1 MMVPPPAA
9 RGRAEGGTPVL
20 AGAPLAPSGRGPRR
34 PTAPRAGPPV
44 APRARAVSGAVAPTS
59 AAMVVSAAAF
69 GRRVGALRAPRT
81 RLRRGG
87 TIGVGA
93 GRGRP

>member
-1 MMVPPPAA
+1 MAVPPPAA
-9 RGRAEGGTPVL
+9 RGRAEGGSPVL
-20 AGAPLAPSGRGPRR
+20 AGAPSGRGPRR

-69 GRRVGALRAPRT
+69 GRRVGAPRAPRT
-81 RLRRGG
+81 RLRRAG
-87 TIGVGA
+87 TIGAGA